1 MTRAIILSGADRYD
15 GRWHDHAATSQ
26 RVAEALAAV
35 GIEAR
40 IRGSHPRAFGE
51 LAEAD
56 LLVVN
61 TANGAIAADD
71 ASDDDWAGAFSVLD
85 AYRQRGGPLL
95 ALHLSSAAFVGEYPA
110 WREWIGGEWVV
121 GTSMHPPISQATIS
135 MKSDAHPITGGL
147 ADIEVFDE
155 RYSYLE
161 LEPGNIVLATHRHD
175 DLDHP
180 MVWARE
186 AGHGRV
192 VYDALGH
199 DVRSYDS
206 ADRIRLLQRSAL
218 WLTGANK
225 DAISAV

>member
-1 MTRAIILSGADRYD
+1 MTRVIILSGSDRYD

-26 RVAEALAAV
+26 RVAAALAAI
-35 GIEAR
+35 GIEAQ
-40 IRGSHPRAFGE
+40 IRGAHPRAFGE

-61 TANGAIAADD
+61 VANGAIAADD
-71 ASDDDWAGAFSVLD
+71 ASDEDWAGAFALLD

-110 WREWIGGEWVV
+110 WRQWIGGEWVV
-121 GTSMHPPISQATIS
+121 GTSMHPPISQTTIS
-135 MKSDAHPITGGL
+135 VKRDAHPITAGL
-147 ADIEVFDE
+147 GDIEVFDE

-161 LEPGNIVLATHRHD
+161 TEPGNIVLATHLHD
-175 DLDHP
+175 DIEHP

-186 AGHGRV
+186 AGNGRV

-206 ADRIRLLQRSAL
+206 ADRIRLIQRSAL
-218 WLTGANK
+218 WLTGAG
-225 DAISAV
+225 DEAISAI

>member
-1 MTRAIILSGADRYD
+1 MTRAIILSGSDRYD

-51 LAEAD
+51 LAEAG

-61 TANGAIAADD
+61 AANGAVASDD
-71 ASDDDWAGAFSVLD
+71 ASAEDWAGAFALLD

-110 WREWIGGEWVV
+110 WRDWIGGEWVV

-135 MKSDAHPITGGL
+135 ITQGAHPIVDGMG
-147 ADIEVFDE
+147 DIEVFDE
-155 RYSYLE
+155 RYSYLQT
-161 LEPGNIVLATHRHD
+161 EPGNIVLATHRHD
-175 DLDHP
+175 DIDHP

-186 AGHGRV
+186 SGNGRV
-192 VYDALGH
+192 VHDALGH
-199 DVRSYDS
+199 DIRSYDS
-206 ADRIRLLQRSAL
+206 ADRTRLLQRSAL
-218 WLTGANK
+218 WLTGANE
-225 DAISAV
+225 DAVTAV

>member
-1 MTRAIILSGADRYD
+1 MTRAIILSGSDRYD

-26 RVAEALAAV
+26 RVAAALAEV

-40 IRGSHPRAFGE
+40 IRGAHPRAFGE
-51 LAEAD
+51 LAEAG

-61 TANGAIAADD
+61 AANGLAAPDD
-71 ASDDDWAGAFSVLD
+71 ASDEDWAGAFALLD
-85 AYRQRGGPLL
+85 AYRLRGGPLL

-110 WREWIGGEWVV
+110 WREWIGGEWVA
-121 GTSMHPPISQATIS
+121 GTSMHPPISQTTITVRR
-135 MKSDAHPITGGL
+135 DTHPIVEGMD
-147 ADIEVFDE
+147 DIEVFDE

-161 LEPGNIVLATHRHD
+161 TEPGNIVLATHQHD
-175 DLDHP
+175 DIDHP

-186 AGHGRV
+186 SGNGRV

-206 ADRIRLLQRSAL
+206 ADRIRLLQRSAQ
-218 WLTGANK
+218 WLIGAE
-225 DAISAV
+225 